1 MDGSMEIAVLGGFG
15 VGKTMYLER
24 YPEPGETVTGG
35 EYREGPGG
43 KASNQA
49 IQIRRLGVA
58 ANLITAIGTD
68 SGAALGRD
76 LWLREGVNTD
86 GVVVLDAPTMVGF
99 ICVDSKGD
107 NRIAIAPG
115 ALAHMTLADLD
126 GLYPVI
132 DRSAALVVSFELN
145 PLVGFAAIQHAR
157 KQGITTLCNPAPA
170 TEIPDDVLSCIDYL
184 VPNLSEA
191 AQIVDALGADL
202 REPADIARYL
212 LGRGVGTVI
221 ITLGANGVY
230 LDDGQGGA
238 FLPAVLANKVVDTTG
253 AGDSFVGACTSALV
267 KGAQASE
274 AVSYAMRVAAMTVE
288 RAEVVPSLP
297 YAESL
302 MEKSGMGND

>member
-1 MDGSMEIAVLGGFG
+1 MDESMEITVLGGYG
-15 VGKTMYLER
+15 VGKTMYLDR

-49 IQIRRLGVA
+49 IQIRRLGAA
-58 ANLITAIGTD
+58 ANLITAVGND

-76 LWLREGVNTD
+76 LWLSEGVNTD

-99 ICVDSKGD
+99 ISVDSNGD

-115 ALAHMTLADLD
+115 ALAQMTVANVEA
-126 GLYPVI
+126 LYPVI

-145 PLVGFAAIQHAR
+145 PLVGFEAIRHAR
-157 KQGITTLCNPAPA
+157 KQGITSVCNPAPA
-170 TEIPDDVLSCIDYL
+170 TEIPDDVLCCIDYL

-191 AQIVDALGADL
+191 AQIAGALGADP

-221 ITLGANGVY
+221 ITLGAKGVY
-230 LDDGQGGA
+230 LDDGGGGA
-238 FLPAVLANKVVDTTG
+238 FLPAVWANKVVDTTG
-253 AGDSFVGACTSALV
+253 AGDSFLGAFTSALV
-267 KGAQASE
+267 KGAQTSE
-274 AVSYAMRVAAMTVE
+274 AVSYAMRVAAITVE
-288 RAEVVPSLP
+288 GAEVVPSLP

-302 MEKSGMGND
+302 TEKSGMGND

>member
-1 MDGSMEIAVLGGFG
+1 MDESMEITVLGGYG
-15 VGKTMYLER
+15 VGKTMYLDR

-49 IQIRRLGVA
+49 IQIRRLGAA
-58 ANLITAIGTD
+58 ANLITAVGND

-76 LWLREGVNTD
+76 LWLSEGVNTD

-99 ICVDSKGD
+99 ISVDSNGD

-145 PLVGFAAIQHAR
+145 PLVGFEAIRHAR
-157 KQGITTLCNPAPA
+157 KQGITSVCNPAPA
-170 TEIPDDVLSCIDYL
+170 TEIPDDVLCCIDYL

-191 AQIVDALGADL
+191 AQIAGALGADP

-221 ITLGANGVY
+221 ITLGAKGVY
-230 LDDGQGGA
+230 LDDGGGGA
-238 FLPAVLANKVVDTTG
+238 FLPAVWANKVVDTTG
-253 AGDSFVGACTSALV
+253 AGDSFVGAFTSALV
-267 KGAQASE
+267 KGAQTSE
-274 AVSYAMRVAAMTVE
+274 AVSYAMRVAAITVE
-288 RAEVVPSLP
+288 GAEVVPSLP

-302 MEKSGMGND
+302 TEKSGMGND

>member
-1 MDGSMEIAVLGGFG
+1 MDESMEITVLGGYG
-15 VGKTMYLER
+15 VGKTMYLDR

-49 IQIRRLGVA
+49 IQIRRLGAA
-58 ANLITAIGTD
+58 ANLITAVGND

-76 LWLREGVNTD
+76 LWLSEGVNTD

-99 ICVDSKGD
+99 ISVDSNGD

-115 ALAHMTLADLD
+115 ALAQMTVANVEA
-126 GLYPVI
+126 LYPVI

-145 PLVGFAAIQHAR
+145 PLVGFEAIRHAR
-157 KQGITTLCNPAPA
+157 KQGITSVCNPAPA
-170 TEIPDDVLSCIDYL
+170 TEIPDDVLCCIDYL

-191 AQIVDALGADL
+191 AQIAGALGADP

-221 ITLGANGVY
+221 ITLGAKGVY
-230 LDDGQGGA
+230 LDDGGGGA
-238 FLPAVLANKVVDTTG
+238 FLPAVWANKVVDTTG
-253 AGDSFVGACTSALV
+253 AGDSFVGAFTSALV
-267 KGAQASE
+267 KGAQTSE
-274 AVSYAMRVAAMTVE
+274 AVSYAMRVAAITVE
-288 RAEVVPSLP
+288 GAEVVPSLP

-302 MEKSGMGND
+302 TEKSGMGND

>member
-1 MDGSMEIAVLGGFG
+1 MDESMEITVLGGYG
-15 VGKTMYLER
+15 VGKTMYLDR

-49 IQIRRLGVA
+49 IQIRRLGAA
-58 ANLITAIGTD
+58 ANLITAVGND

-76 LWLREGVNTD
+76 LWLSEGVNTD

-99 ICVDSKGD
+99 ISVDSNGD

-115 ALAHMTLADLD
+115 ALAQMTVANVEA
-126 GLYPVI
+126 LYPVI

-145 PLVGFAAIQHAR
+145 PLVGFEAIRHAR
-157 KQGITTLCNPAPA
+157 KQGITSVCNPAPA
-170 TEIPDDVLSCIDYL
+170 TEIPDDVLCCIDYL

-191 AQIVDALGADL
+191 AQIAGALGADP

-221 ITLGANGVY
+221 ITLGAKGVY
-230 LDDGQGGA
+230 LDDGGGGA
-238 FLPAVLANKVVDTTG
+238 FLPAVWANKAVDTTG
-253 AGDSFVGACTSALV
+253 AGDSFVGAFTSALV
-267 KGAQASE
+267 KGAQTSE
-274 AVSYAMRVAAMTVE
+274 AVSYAMRVAAITVE
-288 RAEVVPSLP
+288 GAEVVPSLP

-302 MEKSGMGND
+302 TEKSGMGND

>member
-1 MDGSMEIAVLGGFG
+1 MDESMEITVLGGYG
-15 VGKTMYLER
+15 VGKTMYLDR

-49 IQIRRLGVA
+49 IQIRRLGAA
-58 ANLITAIGTD
+58 ANLITAVGND

-76 LWLREGVNTD
+76 LWLSEGVNTD
-86 GVVVLDAPTMVGF
+86 GVPVLDAPTMVGF
-99 ICVDSKGD
+99 ISVDSNGD

-115 ALAHMTLADLD
+115 ALAQMTVANVEA
-126 GLYPVI
+126 LYPVI

-145 PLVGFAAIQHAR
+145 PLVGFEAIRHAR
-157 KQGITTLCNPAPA
+157 KQGITSVCNPAPA
-170 TEIPDDVLSCIDYL
+170 TEIPDDVLCCIDYL

-191 AQIVDALGADL
+191 AQIAGALGADP

-221 ITLGANGVY
+221 ITLGAKGVY
-230 LDDGQGGA
+230 LDDGGGGA
-238 FLPAVLANKVVDTTG
+238 FLPAVWANKVVDTTG
-253 AGDSFVGACTSALV
+253 AGDSFVGAFTSALV
-267 KGAQASE
+267 KGAQTSE
-274 AVSYAMRVAAMTVE
+274 AVSYAMRVAAITVE
-288 RAEVVPSLP
+288 GAEVVPSLP

-302 MEKSGMGND
+302 TEKSGMGND

>member
-1 MDGSMEIAVLGGFG
+1 MDESTEIAVLGGFG

-145 PLVGFAAIQHAR
+145 PLVGFAAIRHAR

-238 FLPAVLANKVVDTTG
+238 FFTSDLGQQSRRHDRCGRQLCRSVYERTGERRTGVRSRELRNASRRYDGGGGRGGSFLALRGKPDG
-253 AGDSFVGACTSALV
+253 
-267 KGAQASE
+267 
-274 AVSYAMRVAAMTVE
+274 
-288 RAEVVPSLP
+288 
-297 YAESL
+297 
-302 MEKSGMGND
+302 EKWHGQ